1 MVKSLI
7 LCEGGDDI
15 GFINLFLKFLE
26 INSKNITIKKLDNK
40 SNFFKLETYKDKNI
54 LESLENGEYDKVLF
68 VFDSDYIQDDRVTGG
83 FVNSEKSIQKIT
95 KEIKSYLGFDLDL
108 DYYIM
113 CDPISKDGNLE
124 HLIISTLNEKKQICV
139 NQLLE
144 CIETHKTY
152 GNKKIVLSSYKT
164 IFDEP
169 NYNFLHQ
176 NFKILKDKLEALS
189 LVIAVIPS

>member
-15 GFINLFLKFLE
+15 RFINLFLKFLE
-26 INSKNITIKKLDNK
+26 INIKNIIIKKLDNK
-40 SNFFKLETYKDKNI
+40 SNFFKLETYQDKNI
-54 LESLENGEYDKVLF
+54 LESLENSEYDKVLF
-68 VFDSDYIQDDRVTGG
+68 VFDSDYSKDNQVTGG
-83 FVNSEKSIQKIT
+83 FDNSEKSINKII
-95 KEIKSYLGFDLDL
+95 KELKDKLGFDFYT

-124 HLIISTLNEKKQICV
+124 HLIISTLNEAKQICV
-139 NQLLE
+139 NELLE
-144 CIETHKTY
+144 CIETHKNY

-169 NYNFLHQ
+169 NYNFSHK
-176 NFKILKDKLEALS
+176 NFALLKEKLEVL
-189 LVIAVIPS
+189 